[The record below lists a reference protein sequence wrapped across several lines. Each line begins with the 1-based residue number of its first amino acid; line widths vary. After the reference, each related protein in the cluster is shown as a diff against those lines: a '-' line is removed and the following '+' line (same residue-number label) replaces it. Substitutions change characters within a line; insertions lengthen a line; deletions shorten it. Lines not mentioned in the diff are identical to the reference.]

1 MASCLPDCHLGQLRH
16 SHAGWGWNDLLEGW
30 CLLYLHLAM
39 VVAAMTVVAAVVM
52 TVTVV
57 VMTVAAGI
65 APMRRMPE
73 E

>member
-1 MASCLPDCHLGQLRH
+1 M
-16 SHAGWGWNDLLEGW
+16 
-30 CLLYLHLAM
+30 YLHLAM